1 MSNQSGM
8 KGGAS
13 SMEQARVLVQIL
25 EELRQQNAM
34 LQSAM
39 NTLREQSRQK
49 DEEIERLRQIILNL
63 QRAQFGQ
70 RSEKRTYV
78 LDDGNQ
84 QLSLF
89 DTPEKSEEKSN
100 PEPSQNP
107 EKEICVSGH
116 SRKKKRTLEELCATL
131 PVEERIVDLPDNE
144 KVNPNGHALT
154 CIGQEY
160 IRTELV
166 LERAKAKV
174 IKHYRKVYADRQL
187 EQETGYSE
195 VFKPVMPPPLL
206 AHSYASAS
214 VVTDVLMKKYVD
226 AMPLYRQEQMW
237 KRMGVELKRGTMA
250 NWVIQVADLYLRPF
264 WKRIRSELLTQSTIH
279 ADETVIQVLKEKG
292 KPATSESRMWVYSSA
307 KRADIQ
313 LRCFEYRESRSG
325 KWAKTFLEG
334 FSGVLI
340 TDGYSGYNKIQEA
353 ERAGCWAHMRRKWLE
368 AMPEG
373 ADAKTCKAAEGY
385 EFCNRLFELERQFE
399 GRTAEERLI
408 QRKEKSGPILEAY
421 WTWLNTIPRP
431 TGKLKDAVTYAQNQ
445 KAHLSA
451 FLEHGE
457 IEISNNQVENAI
469 RPFVVGRKGWLF
481 ADTPQGAEASAIIYS
496 LMETAKANSLRLDD
510 YLLHLLSVLP
520 ERVAQRKDFEM
531 DDLLPWSGEMK
542 SRFSAV

>member
-63 QRAQFGQ
+63 QRTQFGQ

-174 IKHYRKVYADRQL
+174 VKHYRKVYADRQL

-510 YLLHLLSVLP
+510 YLLHLLSIMP
-520 ERVAQRKDFEM
+520 ERAEQNKDFEI
-531 DDLLPWSGEMK
+531 DDLLPWSEEMK
-542 SRFSAV
+542 SWFSAV

>member
-174 IKHYRKVYADRQL
+174 VKHYRKVYADRQL

-334 FSGVLI
+334 FNGVLI

-510 YLLHLLSVLP
+510 YLLHLLSILP
-520 ERVAQRKDFEM
+520 ERAEQNKDFEI
-531 DDLLPWSGEMK
+531 DDLLPWSEEMK
-542 SRFSAV
+542 SWFSAV

>member
-8 KGGAS
+8 KDGES
-13 SMEQARVLVQIL
+13 SMEQTEMLLTIQ
-25 EELRQQNAM
+25 RQLTM
-34 LQSAM
+34 LQS
-39 NTLREQSRQK
+39 TIDSLREQSRQK

-63 QRAQFGQ
+63 QRTQFGQ

-131 PVEERIVDLPDNE
+131 PVEERIVDLPDEE
-144 KVNPNGHALT
+144 KANANGQALV

-174 IKHYRKVYADRQL
+174 VKHYRKVYADRQL

-237 KRMGVELKRGTMA
+237 KRMGVDLKRGTMA

-340 TDGYSGYNKIQEA
+340 TDGYSGYNKVQGA

-399 GRTAEERLI
+399 GLTAEERLI

-421 WTWLNTIPRP
+421 WTWLYTIPRP

-510 YLLHLLSVLP
+510 YLLHLLSIMP
-520 ERVAQRKDFEM
+520 ERAEQNKDFKM
-531 DDLLPWSGEMK
+531 DDLLPWSEEMK
-542 SRFSAV
+542 SWFSAV

>member
-334 FSGVLI
+334 FNGVLI

-510 YLLHLLSVLP
+510 YLLHLLSVFP

-542 SRFSAV
+542 SWFSAV

>member
-13 SMEQARVLVQIL
+13 GMEQAKVPVQVL
-25 EELRQQNAM
+25 EELRQQNIM
-34 LQSAM
+34 LQSTM
-39 NTLREQSRQK
+39 DTLRKQSRQK
-49 DEEIERLRQIILNL
+49 DEEIERLQQIILNL

-70 RSEKRTYV
+70 RSEKQRYV
-78 LDDGNQ
+78 LDDGTQ

-89 DTPEKSEEKSN
+89 DMQTETPS
-100 PEPSQNP
+100 PEPSP
-107 EKEICVSGH
+107 HSEKEIHVSGH

-131 PVEERIVDLPDNE
+131 PVEERIVDLPDEE
-144 KVNPNGHALT
+144 KANANGQALV

-174 IKHYRKVYADRQL
+174 VKHYRKVYADRQL

-340 TDGYSGYNKIQEA
+340 TDGYSGYNKVQEA

-399 GRTAEERLI
+399 GLTAEERLI

-421 WTWLNTIPRP
+421 WKWLYTIPRP

-445 KAHLSA
+445 KAHLCA

-481 ADTPQGAEASAIIYS
+481 ADTPQGAEASALIYS
-496 LMETAKANSLRLDD
+496 LMETAKANHLRLDD
-510 YLLHLLSVLP
+510 YLLHLLSILP
-520 ERVAQRKDFEM
+520 ERAEQRKDFEM
-531 DDLLPWSGEMK
+531 DDLLPWSEEMK
-542 SRFSAV
+542 SWFSAV

>member
-8 KGGAS
+8 KDGES
-13 SMEQARVLVQIL
+13 SMEQTEIL
-25 EELRQQNAM
+25 LTIQRQLTM
-34 LQSAM
+34 LQS
-39 NTLREQSRQK
+39 TIDSLREQSRQK

-63 QRAQFGQ
+63 QRTQFGQ

-131 PVEERIVDLPDNE
+131 PVEERIVDLPDEE
-144 KVNPNGHALT
+144 KANANGQALV

-174 IKHYRKVYADRQL
+174 VKHYRKVYADRQL

-279 ADETVIQVLKEKG
+279 ADETVMQVHKEKDR
-292 KPATSESRMWVYSSA
+292 PNTSESRMWVYSSA

-340 TDGYSGYNKIQEA
+340 TDGYSGYNKVQGA

-399 GRTAEERLI
+399 GLTAEERLI

-421 WTWLNTIPRP
+421 WTWLYTIPRP

-496 LMETAKANSLRLDD
+496 LMETAKANNLRLDD
-510 YLLHLLSVLP
+510 YLLHLLSIMP
-520 ERVAQRKDFEM
+520 ERAEQNKDFKM
-531 DDLLPWSGEMK
+531 DDLLPWSEEMK
-542 SRFSAV
+542 SWFSAV

>member
-8 KGGAS
+8 KDGES
-13 SMEQARVLVQIL
+13 SMEQTEIL
-25 EELRQQNAM
+25 LAIQQQLTM
-34 LQSAM
+34 LQSTI

-63 QRAQFGQ
+63 QRTQFGQ

-131 PVEERIVDLPDNE
+131 PVEERIVDLPDEE
-144 KVNPNGHALT
+144 KANANGQALV

-174 IKHYRKVYADRQL
+174 VKHYRKVYADRQL

-279 ADETVIQVLKEKG
+279 ADETVMQVLKEKG

-307 KRADIQ
+307 KRADNQ

-340 TDGYSGYNKIQEA
+340 TDGYSGYNKVQGA

-399 GRTAEERLI
+399 GLTAEERLI

-421 WTWLNTIPRP
+421 WTWLYTIPRP

-496 LMETAKANSLRLDD
+496 LMETTKANNLRLDD
-510 YLLHLLSVLP
+510 YLLHLLSILP
-520 ERVAQRKDFEM
+520 QRAEQNKDFEM
-531 DDLLPWSGEMK
+531 DDLLPWSEEMK
-542 SRFSAV
+542 SWFSAV

>member
-8 KGGAS
+8 KDGES
-13 SMEQARVLVQIL
+13 SMEQTEIL
-25 EELRQQNAM
+25 LTIQRQLTM
-34 LQSAM
+34 LQS
-39 NTLREQSRQK
+39 TIDSLREQSRQK

-63 QRAQFGQ
+63 QRTQFGQ

-131 PVEERIVDLPDNE
+131 PVEERIVDLPDEE
-144 KVNPNGHALT
+144 KANANGQALV

-174 IKHYRKVYADRQL
+174 VKHYRKVYADRQL

-279 ADETVIQVLKEKG
+279 ADETVMQVHKEKDR
-292 KPATSESRMWVYSSA
+292 PDTSESRMWVYSSA
-307 KRADIQ
+307 KRADNQ

-325 KWAKTFLEG
+325 KWAKNFLEG

-340 TDGYSGYNKIQEA
+340 TDGYSGYNKVQGA
-353 ERAGCWAHMRRKWLE
+353 ERAGCWAHMRRKWLDG
-368 AMPEG
+368 MPEG
-373 ADAKTCKAAEGY
+373 ADATTCNAVKGY
-385 EFCNRLFELERQFE
+385 EFCNQLFELEQAFE
-399 GRTAEERLI
+399 KLSAEERLI
-408 QRKEKSGPILEAY
+408 RRKEKSGPVVEAY

-431 TGKLKDAVTYAQNQ
+431 TGKLKDAITYAQNQ
-445 KAHLSA
+445 KAHLCA

-496 LMETAKANSLRLDD
+496 LMETAKANNLRLDD
-510 YLLHLLSVLP
+510 YLLHLLSILP
-520 ERVAQRKDFEM
+520 ERAEQSKDFEV
-531 DDLLPWSGEMK
+531 DDLLPWSEEMR
-542 SRFSAV
+542 SWFSAV

>member
-8 KGGAS
+8 KDGES
-13 SMEQARVLVQIL
+13 SMEQTEIL
-25 EELRQQNAM
+25 LTIRRQLTM
-34 LQSAM
+34 LQS
-39 NTLREQSRQK
+39 TIDSLKEQSRQK

-89 DTPEKSEEKSN
+89 DTPEKSEEQSSS
-100 PEPSQNP
+100 EPSQNS
-107 EKEICVSGH
+107 EREIRVSGH
-116 SRKKKRTLEELCATL
+116 SRKKKRTLEELCASL
-131 PVEERIVDLPDNE
+131 PVEERIVDLPDEE
-144 KVNPNGHALT
+144 KVNADGHALT

-166 LERAKAKV
+166 LERARAKV
-174 IKHYRKVYADRQL
+174 VKHYRKVYADREL
-187 EQETGYSE
+187 EQETGYAE

-206 AHSYASAS
+206 PHSYASAS

-340 TDGYSGYNKIQEA
+340 TDGYSGYNKVQEA

-385 EFCNRLFELERQFE
+385 EFCNRLFELEHQFE
-399 GRTAEERLI
+399 ELTAEERLI
-408 QRKEKSGPILEAY
+408 QRKEKSGPVLEAY
-421 WTWLNTIPRP
+421 WKWLNTIARP

-469 RPFVVGRKGWLF
+469 RPFVIGRKGWLF

-520 ERVAQRKDFEM
+520 ERAEQDKDFEM
-531 DDLLPWSGEMK
+531 DDLLPWSEEMK
-542 SRFSAV
+542 SWFSAV

>member
-8 KGGAS
+8 KDGES
-13 SMEQARVLVQIL
+13 SMEQTEIL
-25 EELRQQNAM
+25 LTIQRQLTM
-34 LQSAM
+34 MQS
-39 NTLREQSRQK
+39 TIDSLREQSRQK

-63 QRAQFGQ
+63 QRTQFGQ

-131 PVEERIVDLPDNE
+131 PVEERIVDLPDEE
-144 KVNPNGHALT
+144 KANANGQALV

-174 IKHYRKVYADRQL
+174 VKHYRKVYADRQL

-340 TDGYSGYNKIQEA
+340 TDGYSGYNKVQEA

-385 EFCNRLFELERQFE
+385 EFCNRLFELEQAFE
-399 GRTAEERLI
+399 KLSAEERLI
-408 QRKEKSGPILEAY
+408 QRKEKSAPVLEAY
-421 WTWLNTIPRP
+421 WKWLYTLPRP

-496 LMETAKANSLRLDD
+496 LMEKAKANSLRLDD
-510 YLLHLLSVLP
+510 YLLHLLSIMP
-520 ERVAQRKDFEM
+520 ERAEQNKDFEI
-531 DDLLPWSGEMK
+531 DDLLPWSEEMK
-542 SRFSAV
+542 SWFSAV

>member
-8 KGGAS
+8 KDGES
-13 SMEQARVLVQIL
+13 SMEQTEMLLTIQ
-25 EELRQQNAM
+25 RQLTM
-34 LQSAM
+34 LQS
-39 NTLREQSRQK
+39 TIDSLREQSRQK

-63 QRAQFGQ
+63 QRTQFGQ

-131 PVEERIVDLPDNE
+131 PVEERIVDLPDEE
-144 KVNPNGHALT
+144 KANANGQALV

-166 LERAKAKV
+166 LERAQAKV
-174 IKHYRKVYADRQL
+174 VKHYRKVYADRQL

-279 ADETVIQVLKEKG
+279 ADETVMQVLKEKG

-307 KRADIQ
+307 KRAAIQ

-340 TDGYSGYNKIQEA
+340 TDGYSGYNKVQEA

-399 GRTAEERLI
+399 GLTAEERLI
-408 QRKEKSGPILEAY
+408 QRKEKSGLILEAY
-421 WTWLNTIPRP
+421 WTWLYTIPRP

-510 YLLHLLSVLP
+510 YLLHLLSIMP
-520 ERVAQRKDFEM
+520 ERAEQNKDFKM
-531 DDLLPWSGEMK
+531 DDLLPWSEEMK
-542 SRFSAV
+542 SWFSAV